1 MTIGWVAFYQYYP
14 YCGTYFQGILLLPF
28 PQIYENVKQ
37 SPQRERPPH
46 FLSYRHPSYRSIL
59 FSEKESTRTL
69 LPISKMSTWHPFW
82 REDCQVWTKLWH
94 LMIKVCSQTMVPNLT
109 TKSLKYDQKPAFIII
124 LGESWSPQNHS
135 YPEKM
140 FPSNVLI
147 SLEAEKNP
155 LSLIENP
162 HKSPFRK
169 FFYDHSKVELFLF
182 LCSNFYKK
190 ILSITRQR
198 KDATAVAQLTLFLNA
213 RVSYHKCHT
222 HNKLDTFW
230 YRFTKQVLKFIR
242 CSVCR
247 SCKLISKDTVNIY
260 YRPTSLIVTLT
271 VASSLLCFCMFVAR
285 KNQR

>member
-1 MTIGWVAFYQYYP
+1 MASFKLV
-14 YCGTYFQGILLLPF
+14 
-28 PQIYENVKQ
+28 
-37 SPQRERPPH
+37 
-46 FLSYRHPSYRSIL
+46 L
-59 FSEKESTRTL
+59 FSKKRKQHRIQILVLLCFFSKHAQRTTDIRL
-69 LPISKMSTWHPFW
+69 
-82 REDCQVWTKLWH
+82 D
-94 LMIKVCSQTMVPNLT
+94 
-109 TKSLKYDQKPAFIII
+109 
-124 LGESWSPQNHS
+124 ESWSPQNHS

-169 FFYDHSKVELFLF
+169 FFYDHSKVELFSF

-198 KDATAVAQLTLFLNA
+198 KDATAVAQLTLILNA

-222 HNKLDTFW
+222 HNKLDAFW

-242 CSVCR
+242 CSVCLANWYR
-247 SCKLISKDTVNIY
+247 SKDTVNI
-260 YRPTSLIVTLT
+260 RWQWQVRSFVF
-271 VASSLLCFCMFVAR
+271 ACFLQER
-285 KNQR
+285 IYD

>member
-1 MTIGWVAFYQYYP
+1 MGWVLIEWNENEIFKQQKCAKIYDQYK
-14 YCGTYFQGILLLPF
+14 CITC
-28 PQIYENVKQ
+28 
-37 SPQRERPPH
+37 PH
-46 FLSYRHPSYRSIL
+46 FIKQANRSDYL
-59 FSEKESTRTL
+59 VSWVSSRTKYPWV
-69 LPISKMSTWHPFW
+69 PIP
-82 REDCQVWTKLWH
+82 C
-94 LMIKVCSQTMVPNLT
+94 T
-109 TKSLKYDQKPAFIII
+109 TPP
-124 LGESWSPQNHS
+124 LGASWSPQNHS

-169 FFYDHSKVELFLF
+169 FFYDHLKVELFSF

-222 HNKLDTFW
+222 HNKLDAFW

-242 CSVCR
+242 CSVC
-247 SCKLISKDTVNIY
+247 LANW
-260 YRPTSLIVTLT
+260 YRKIQLT
-271 VASSLLCFCMFVAR
+271 FILV
-285 KNQR
+285 

>member
-1 MTIGWVAFYQYYP
+1 MSVFSWDLMVGAPLFLARDREF
-14 YCGTYFQGILLLPF
+14 FQLLG
-28 PQIYENVKQ
+28 
-37 SPQRERPPH
+37 
-46 FLSYRHPSYRSIL
+46 
-59 FSEKESTRTL
+59 
-69 LPISKMSTWHPFW
+69 
-82 REDCQVWTKLWH
+82 
-94 LMIKVCSQTMVPNLT
+94 
-109 TKSLKYDQKPAFIII
+109 A
-124 LGESWSPQNHS
+124 SWSPQNHS

-169 FFYDHSKVELFLF
+169 FFYDHSKVELFSF

-222 HNKLDTFW
+222 HNKLDAFW

-242 CSVCR
+242 CSVC
-247 SCKLISKDTVNIY
+247 LANW
-260 YRPTSLIVTLT
+260 YRKIQLT
-271 VASSLLCFCMFVAR
+271 YILV
-285 KNQR
+285 

>member
-1 MTIGWVAFYQYYP
+1 MGYQ
-14 YCGTYFQGILLLPF
+14 L
-28 PQIYENVKQ
+28 
-37 SPQRERPPH
+37 
-46 FLSYRHPSYRSIL
+46 
-59 FSEKESTRTL
+59 
-69 LPISKMSTWHPFW
+69 
-82 REDCQVWTKLWH
+82 
-94 LMIKVCSQTMVPNLT
+94 
-109 TKSLKYDQKPAFIII
+109 

-169 FFYDHSKVELFLF
+169 FFYDHSKVELFSF

-222 HNKLDTFW
+222 HNKLDAFW

-242 CSVCR
+242 WSVC
-247 SCKLISKDTVNIY
+247 LANW
-260 YRPTSLIVTLT
+260 
-271 VASSLLCFCMFVAR
+271 
-285 KNQR
+285 

>member
-1 MTIGWVAFYQYYP
+1 MRISELQRQINYLTVEFEVIGA
-14 YCGTYFQGILLLPF
+14 
-28 PQIYENVKQ
+28 
-37 SPQRERPPH
+37 
-46 FLSYRHPSYRSIL
+46 
-59 FSEKESTRTL
+59 
-69 LPISKMSTWHPFW
+69 
-82 REDCQVWTKLWH
+82 
-94 LMIKVCSQTMVPNLT
+94 
-109 TKSLKYDQKPAFIII
+109 
-124 LGESWSPQNHS
+124 SWSPQNHS

-169 FFYDHSKVELFLF
+169 FFYVHSKVELFSF

-222 HNKLDTFW
+222 HNKLDAFW
-230 YRFTKQVLKFIR
+230 YHFTKQVLKFIR
-242 CSVCR
+242 CSVC
-247 SCKLISKDTVNIY
+247 LANW
-260 YRPTSLIVTLT
+260 YRKIQLT
-271 VASSLLCFCMFVAR
+271 Y
-285 KNQR
+285 